1 MNAMID
7 YPPDATTGEPNECTP
22 CATCDECDVCM
33 GPCLAVSDDP
43 PGARPSLG
51 ELNPPYTSL
60 GVCEAALQWS
70 VGLYSARDFFLPE
83 MPQRRLRGRKD
94 KLIGADAPPRKTM
107 RRSVNVNRHTFNA
120 EEVMALNA

>member
-51 ELNPPYTSL
+51 ELNPYITIYITGCVRGGTAMVCGTLLGARFLSSRDAAAPVAWKKGQTDRCRCTST
-60 GVCEAALQWS
+60 ENDETK
-70 VGLYSARDFFLPE
+70 R
-83 MPQRRLRGRKD
+83 
-94 KLIGADAPPRKTM
+94 
-107 RRSVNVNRHTFNA
+107 
-120 EEVMALNA
+120 